1 MNACNPNTILL
12 IVHQKKSVSGH
23 IGTLLSNLGYNLDK
37 RCPCIGDP
45 LPQNLENYAAV
56 VVFGGPMSANDCAMW
71 GIKTVSYTHLTLPT
85 ILLV

>member
-23 IGTLLSNLGYNLDK
+23 IGILLSSLGYNLDK

-56 VVFGGPMSANDCAMW
+56 VVFGGPMSANDCDME
-71 GIKTVSYTHLTLPT
+71 GIKLSLIHISEPT
-85 ILLV
+85 RPY